1 MSGEIKQRS
10 VPLHIIPV
18 SPRATRPPLLF
29 NVFLRSRPAEIKL
42 WDVLSWQRRTRCRQG
57 SRGPHVKLSVAY
69 IIDRVYYVCKTGC
82 QWSTLDVEGGSYKTI
97 FHYFNLWSKAR
108 LFEHA
113 FYALS
118 SSKPFITGPLSID
131 TSFVKNVFGRDVIGR
146 NPTDRG
152 RKATKV
158 SLLVNSRGT
167 PLCCVYH
174 QGNKSDIQSL
184 GHMLTEADRRGIP
197 LRRYAA
203 LLADKGYDSATCR
216 AQSRQHGLEP
226 LIPHRR
232 TLESYPGRYVVEQ
245 TFGLLDQF
253 RRIRSRYEALV
264 RNFKS
269 MHHIAC
275 SAIITRR

>member
-82 QWSTLDVEGGSYKTI
+82 QWSTLEVEGGSYKTI

-113 FYALS
+113 FFALS

-158 SLLVNSRGT
+158 SAMASRRLCVRLLSGAT
-167 PLCCVYH
+167 VYEGPCPH
-174 QGNKSDIQSL
+174 SL
-184 GHMLTEADRRGIP
+184 EE
-197 LRRYAA
+197 LRDKVAA
-203 LLADKGYDSATCR
+203 AMGCERKDELVFCSGDAVLDCIEDAGEEITAVRDQVVGFLKEFMWHAYKDELPVRLWPAR
-216 AQSRQHGLEP
+216 E
-226 LIPHRR
+226 HRR
-232 TLESYPGRYVVEQ
+232 LILAAEVLEAFERFY
-245 TFGLLDQF
+245 
-253 RRIRSRYEALV
+253 
-264 RNFKS
+264 
-269 MHHIAC
+269 
-275 SAIITRR
+275 